1 MNGSVPTGRVWLDQA
16 GPIGTVWLSHP
27 GRRNALTAAMY
38 DQFATCCAVA
48 ADAAEL
54 RVLIIRGTGEAFAAG
69 TDITEFAGFAGAD
82 DGVAYERRMRTVLA
96 PLETITIPVI
106 AAVDGPAV
114 GGGLAIAA
122 SADLIVASDRSRF
135 GVPIARTLGNCL
147 SAPVL
152 ARLRRR
158 FGAGPALAV
167 LLTADLITAER
178 AHQLGLVHQVVPVAE
193 FDAATRRLAARIA
206 GSAPLTLAAIKELSR
221 RLDTGDTEDEDL
233 IRRCYGSR
241 DFAEAVRAFSE
252 HRKPTWEGR

>member
-1 MNGSVPTGRVWLDQA
+1 
-16 GPIGTVWLSHP
+16 
-27 GRRNALTAAMY
+27 
-38 DQFATCCAVA
+38 
-48 ADAAEL
+48 
-54 RVLIIRGTGEAFAAG
+54 
-69 TDITEFAGFAGAD
+69 
-82 DGVAYERRMRTVLA
+82 
-96 PLETITIPVI
+96 
-106 AAVDGPAV
+106 DGPAV

-158 FGAGPALAV
+158 LGAGPALAV

-241 DFAEAVRAFSE
+241 
-252 HRKPTWEGR
+252 